1 MISLKDIEF
10 ASKEL
15 LKIGHNE
22 KEVKIGD
29 LSIVLR
35 TLTPIEEADVQKH
48 ISADKTEDEI
58 TTLEFVDM
66 FRMHSLARAIVEI
79 NGVNL
84 RGQDVIETDELLP
97 NGIKVKKEKVE
108 VMFDLLSKFSR
119 VLLSELFQGFV
130 QLNNEAEEE
139 AKKLFPEKVI
149 EDVVEEEAKKGT
161 IGANMVQETSAKL
174 DATPAKIYNVVK
186 KG

>member
-1 MISLKDIEF
+1 
-10 ASKEL
+10 
-15 LKIGHNE
+15 
-22 KEVKIGD
+22 
-29 LSIVLR
+29 
-35 TLTPIEEADVQKH
+35 
-48 ISADKTEDEI
+48 
-58 TTLEFVDM
+58 
-66 FRMHSLARAIVEI
+66 
-79 NGVNL
+79 
-84 RGQDVIETDELLP
+84 
-97 NGIKVKKEKVE
+97 
-108 VMFDLLSKFSR
+108 MFDLLSKFSR

>member
-84 RGQDVIETDELLP
+84 RGQRCHR
-97 NGIKVKKEKVE
+97 N
-108 VMFDLLSKFSR
+108 R
-119 VLLSELFQGFV
+119 
-130 QLNNEAEEE
+130 
-139 AKKLFPEKVI
+139 
-149 EDVVEEEAKKGT
+149 
-161 IGANMVQETSAKL
+161 
-174 DATPAKIYNVVK
+174 
-186 KG
+186 